1 MLHGH
6 HFEVISIIATTLC
19 RVDALVGVLLPKRVL
34 LGLLFLCWQLLCKAD
49 VAGAAGCGYDNVC
62 SLQTEAVSTSESI
75 QAPAQ
80 CASMTTVDEAI
91 TAEVSTK

>member
-6 HFEVISIIATTLC
+6 HFEVFSSITTILC
-19 RVDALVGVLLPKRVL
+19 RVDALVGVLLPKWV
-34 LGLLFLCWQLLCKAD
+34 LGLVFLCWQLLCQAD
-49 VAGAAGCGYDNVC
+49 VAGAAGCGYHNVC
-62 SLQTEAVSTSESI
+62 SLQTEAVSTSESA